1 MRLSSY
7 HVIQL
12 KKNPPKNA
20 VHIYD
25 GMVIVRSVASQK
37 TWGDLWTL
45 LLKCFTPNSA
55 HNPSKVHI
63 VFDNYTDN
71 QTFSVK
77 QTKRVRR
84 AADEGKWLHIG
95 NDSQEMPQGDNYKD
109 FLKNNSNKADLIRR
123 FNKFVKRDVPHLH
136 LDYPLVITLEKEAW
150 EILSRIYLHLI
161 KKKWT
166 LALCSIAL
174 WRINQQWEL
183 QLILIS

>member
-45 LLKCFTPNSA
+45 LLKYFTPNSA

-183 QLILIS
+183 QRILIS